1 MECFLQEA
9 TYDDCGQL
17 LNILFTTE
25 ARNRIL
31 EATLKLVPGPTEAP
45 TTDPVTINAYFP
57 SNHPDGDYNMAQVRQ
72 QTSCRQIRLPPS
84 PMRPCNQ
91 APPPPIPPILQ
102 DCNCSLRQRWPR
114 PDWTKRH
121 RHRLHQ
127 VEKEMDRGQCKSTVN
142 NKKHTMVPSEPT
154 PARPE
159 HPNTEETEEIDLKN
173 DLKKMLEIFKEEM
186 KNSLKE
192 LEEKSNK
199 KWEAISKS
207 LESQEKAIKYLR
219 ETAQDLKSDFS
230 FAICIFCI

>member
-114 PDWTKRH
+114 PDWTKRT
-121 RHRLHQ
+121 Q
-127 VEKEMDRGQCKSTVN
+127 
-142 NKKHTMVPSEPT
+142 
-154 PARPE
+154 
-159 HPNTEETEEIDLKN
+159 
-173 DLKKMLEIFKEEM
+173 
-186 KNSLKE
+186 
-192 LEEKSNK
+192 
-199 KWEAISKS
+199 
-207 LESQEKAIKYLR
+207 
-219 ETAQDLKSDFS
+219 
-230 FAICIFCI
+230 